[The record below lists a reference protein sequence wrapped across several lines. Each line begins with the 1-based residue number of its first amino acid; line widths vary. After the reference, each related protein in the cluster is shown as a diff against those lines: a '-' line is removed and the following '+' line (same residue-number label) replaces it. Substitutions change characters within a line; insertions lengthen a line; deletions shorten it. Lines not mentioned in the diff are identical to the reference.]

1 MEKFNEHTFAIC
13 AYKES
18 KFLEECIES
27 IINQEVESNIIIAT
41 STNNDYITKLGE
53 KYNIPVYVRDGKP
66 DIQDDWNFAY
76 KNAKTKYVTI
86 AHQDDIYNKDYSKH
100 IKNEAEKTKDS
111 IMFFTDYRELKNG
124 KVIPITSNLK
134 IKRYY

>member
-41 STNNDYITKLGE
+41 STNNDYITKLG
-53 KYNIPVYVRDGKP
+53 
-66 DIQDDWNFAY
+66 
-76 KNAKTKYVTI
+76 
-86 AHQDDIYNKDYSKH
+86 
-100 IKNEAEKTKDS
+100 
-111 IMFFTDYRELKNG
+111 
-124 KVIPITSNLK
+124 
-134 IKRYY
+134 

>member
-1 MEKFNEHTFAIC
+1 MDKFNEHTFAIC

-41 STNNDYITKLGE
+41 STNNDYITNLGE
-53 KYNIPVYVRDGKP
+53 KYNIPVYIRDGKP

-76 KNAKTKYVTI
+76 QNAKTKYVTI
-86 AHQDDIYNKDYSKH
+86 AHQDDIYDKNYSKY
-100 IKNEAEKTKDS
+100 IKMNRK
-111 IMFFTDYRELKNG
+111 R
-124 KVIPITSNLK
+124 LK
-134 IKRYY
+134 IL